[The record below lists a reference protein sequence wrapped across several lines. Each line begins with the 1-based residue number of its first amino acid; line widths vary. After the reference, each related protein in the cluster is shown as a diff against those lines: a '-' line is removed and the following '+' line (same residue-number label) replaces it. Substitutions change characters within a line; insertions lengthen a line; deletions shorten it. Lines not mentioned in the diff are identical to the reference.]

1 MRQTAEK
8 AVPFAKSGAKPQRES
23 EETKNIEK
31 RRAEIPEGIRHEAG
45 FTIIDKSEPQSL
57 KRCLGNK
64 NYYKIRQKVPFLS
77 KKVFKMNIL
86 RILRV

>member
-1 MRQTAEK
+1 MRQTAVK

-31 RRAEIPEGIRHEAG
+31 RREKNPEIIRHETG

-57 KRCLGNK
+57 LDVWGKVINL
-64 NYYKIRQKVPFLS
+64 YYRLAVS
-77 KKVFKMNIL
+77 TH
-86 RILRV
+86 